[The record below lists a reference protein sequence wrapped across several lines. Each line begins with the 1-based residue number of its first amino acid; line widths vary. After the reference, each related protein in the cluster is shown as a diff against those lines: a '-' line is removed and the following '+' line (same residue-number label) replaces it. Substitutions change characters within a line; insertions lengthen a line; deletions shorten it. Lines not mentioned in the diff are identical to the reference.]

1 MSLDMAS
8 PAVDNEKHLGSQ
20 NQDEQNLERHGYV
33 QQTKR
38 NFSLTAMVA
47 TCVNLMATKL
57 RNRSNRSTVSSDR
70 SIYIDQGLQSIDI
83 DRFGSTF

>member
-33 QQTKR
+33 QQTKVR
-38 NFSLTAMVA
+38 ET
-47 TCVNLMATKL
+47 
-57 RNRSNRSTVSSDR
+57 
-70 SIYIDQGLQSIDI
+70 
-83 DRFGSTF
+83 GSETRGRTDW

>member
-33 QQTKR
+33 QQTK
-38 NFSLTAMVA
+38 V
-47 TCVNLMATKL
+47 
-57 RNRSNRSTVSSDR
+57 
-70 SIYIDQGLQSIDI
+70 
-83 DRFGSTF
+83 